1 MHKIMDMEVN
11 KAIASQWL
19 FYWWIFV
26 KFQPE
31 KHDFN
36 LCKGFFME
44 KIGVSSPNFEWIFS
58 KLPNSY
64 DKFHEVA
71 KNIEEYFLI

>member
-1 MHKIMDMEVN
+1 MDMIVN
-11 KAIASQWL
+11 KAIASQLL
-19 FYWWIFV
+19 FYWCIFV

-36 LCKGFFME
+36 LLKGFIME
-44 KIGVSSPNFEWIFS
+44 KFGVTSPNFEGIFS

-71 KNIEEYFLI
+71 KKDIF